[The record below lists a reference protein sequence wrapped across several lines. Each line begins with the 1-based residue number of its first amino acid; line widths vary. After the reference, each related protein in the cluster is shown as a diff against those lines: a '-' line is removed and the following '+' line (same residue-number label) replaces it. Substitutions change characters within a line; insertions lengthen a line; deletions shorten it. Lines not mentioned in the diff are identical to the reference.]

1 MTSLVP
7 LRITSGENEADI
19 VWAKPLSLSIQ
30 YCRMLRFQYENGI
43 SELIRAENFGIE

>member
-7 LRITSGENEADI
+7 LRITAGEYEADI

-30 YCRMLRFQYENGI
+30 YCRMLGFQYENEI
-43 SELIRAENFGIE
+43 SEVIRAENLGIE